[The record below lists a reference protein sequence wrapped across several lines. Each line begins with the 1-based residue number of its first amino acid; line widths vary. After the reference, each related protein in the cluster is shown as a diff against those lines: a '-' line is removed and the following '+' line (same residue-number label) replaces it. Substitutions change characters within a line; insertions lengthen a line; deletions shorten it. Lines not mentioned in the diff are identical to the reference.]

1 MKTKTIRHL
10 SVILFYFF
18 IFCLSMSS
26 FAQQKIVIIDSTFD
40 GTIKFAKIIPDTSSL
55 MKQNNDNE

>member
-1 MKTKTIRHL
+1 
-10 SVILFYFF
+10 
-18 IFCLSMSS
+18 MSS